1 MNKYD
6 KQYKQTQL
14 RILKDLE
21 SIYGNLVDD
30 LVIAASLASISDK
43 EYF

>member
-6 KQYKQTQL
+6 AEYKKKQL

-21 SIYGNLVDD
+21 NIYGNLVDD
-30 LVIAASLASISDK
+30 LVVFAS
-43 EYF
+43 